1 MQLNIRMNKK
11 NPKKS
16 EIEEQ
21 RSQRQISKT
30 LNKIENKI
38 GTLRNGKTK
47 LNNKRPSLRKYQ
59 FRISDLPQKREN
71 LGHR

>member
-38 GTLRNGKTK
+38 GTLRNGNTK